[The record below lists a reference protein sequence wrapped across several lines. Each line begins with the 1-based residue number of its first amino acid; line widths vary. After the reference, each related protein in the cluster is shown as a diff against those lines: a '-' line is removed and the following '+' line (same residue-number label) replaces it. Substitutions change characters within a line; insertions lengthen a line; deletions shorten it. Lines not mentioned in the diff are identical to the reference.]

1 MQFVDELAAGVVL
14 IRPALQSPDY
24 VAGAAGWAVKVDGS
38 AEFNNITI
46 RGQGTSD
53 PLVVGDDDSPQVV
66 VRTTAGNGLIV
77 FPTNRPV
84 EDLASTVGS
93 AVIDEGA
100 VNERAEL
107 QMAGP
112 TVNGSPQG
120 VRIVLSSRPQNG
132 TDVARFA
139 VQNRDGSANYFTADG
154 DQILATGRPLT
165 AERDAGN
172 EVAVRTHIK
181 GEAQPRLSV
190 AADGGLQWGPGS
202 AGPDVNLYRGA
213 PDVLQTD
220 DTFVVL
226 GELHPRNLVRA
237 TRPTSGDSQYET
249 RVTGDSHARWF
260 VRAGGEVWWG
270 SGAAVQDVRL
280 YRPSAGALA
289 VDGVFSASNF
299 PAGGWTSW
307 SPSWTTSTGAAL
319 PSYGNATFDCR
330 YTTFGKTVICHVNIT
345 FGSTTD
351 FGAGATTADDWLFGL
366 PVAARSAME
375 CVGFVEINAGI
386 AARALC
392 RVRAQTTTSW
402 LMELSTGLTDGSNPA
417 NKYIIDAVTPFVWT
431 QADSIRGI
439 FVYEAA

>member
-120 VRIVLSSRPQNG
+120 VRVVLSSRPQNG

-139 VQNRDGSANYFTADG
+139 VQNRTGTTNYFTADG

-172 EVAVRTHIK
+172 EVAVRTHVK

-190 AADGGLQWGPGS
+190 AADGGIQWGPGT

-220 DTFVVL
+220 DTLVVL
-226 GELHPRNLVRA
+226 GEFHPRNLVRA

-280 YRPSAGALA
+280 YRPGAGALA
-289 VDGVFSASNF
+289 VDGDLSAYNF
-299 PAGGWTSW
+299 PAGSW
-307 SPSWTTSTGAAL
+307 STWAPSWTTSTGSAL

-330 YTTFGKTVICHVNIT
+330 WTFVGKTVMAHINIT
-345 FGSTTD
+345 FGNTTN
-351 FGAGATTADDWLFGL
+351 FGAGATTADDWRFSL
-366 PVAARSAME
+366 PVTAASAMQAL
-375 CVGFVEINAGI
+375 GFVEINAGI
-386 AARALC
+386 AARAVC
-392 RVRAQTTTSW
+392 RVRAVTTSQW
-402 LMELSTGLTDGSNPA
+402 CIEFSSGLTDGSNPA
-417 NKYIIDAVTPFVWT
+417 NKNIVDAVTPFVWT
-431 QADSIRGI
+431 AADSIRGTL
-439 FVYEAA
+439 VYEAA